1 MLITLC
7 RSVLCCQNDS
17 VFPPSIK
24 QILSE
29 HAKLSRTAPLSP
41 FNLAQADKLCI
52 FSLFL
57 FFFAF
62 FYPADLKAQQ
72 SPYPSQD
79 RSTPCS
85 WTARGRALLSLDRRE
100 GFPWAEPPNIG
111 LPSSAQVH
119 DVCCSHEEIGLKL
132 SICSSLKPKLWAC
145 FIWPFIILTALVWQK
160 NQEKHNVSERKRMV
174 CNTKSKYVNDQYI
187 ILGNLQGVL
196 YCLSWVL
203 GRYLEGFEFDE
214 QIFFGFWINK
224 MVLHSHSCF
233 PGGVKFE
240 SEEIWV
246 ESKDRFLFF
255 IITIHEC

>member
-29 HAKLSRTAPLSP
+29 RAKLSRTAPLSP
-41 FNLAQADKLCI
+41 FSLSQADKLCI
-52 FSLFL
+52 FSLF
-57 FFFAF
+57 FF

-72 SPYPSQD
+72 SPSPSQD

-85 WTARGRALLSLDRRE
+85 WTARGRALPSLDRRE
-100 GFPWAEPPNIG
+100 GFPWAEAPNIG

-119 DVCCSHEEIGLKL
+119 DVCYEEIGLKL
-132 SICSSLKPKLWAC
+132 SICSRLKPKPWAC
-145 FIWPFIILTALVWQK
+145 FIWPFIILTGLVWQK
-160 NQEKHNVSERKRMV
+160 NKEKHNMSERKRLV
-174 CNTKSKYVNDQYI
+174 ICKWSVYYTWKVK
-187 ILGNLQGVL
+187 GVL

-224 MVLHSHSCF
+224 MVLHPHSCF
-233 PGGVKFE
+233 PGAVKFK

-246 ESKDRFLFF
+246 ESTDRFLF